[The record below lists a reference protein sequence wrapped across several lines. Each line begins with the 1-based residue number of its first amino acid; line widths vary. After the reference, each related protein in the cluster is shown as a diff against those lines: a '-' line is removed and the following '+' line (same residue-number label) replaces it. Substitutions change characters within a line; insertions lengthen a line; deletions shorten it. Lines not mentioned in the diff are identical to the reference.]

1 MSKGRRAWRPP
12 PANQTPGPKG
22 HPKDRPGCVDRAPP
36 SEKNPPPK
44 EFIQWGGVRTGLA
57 IWKGRAGD
65 KRPSSAAT
73 EKRKHLA

>member
-1 MSKGRRAWRPP
+1 MG
-12 PANQTPGPKG
+12 
-22 HPKDRPGCVDRAPP
+22 
-36 SEKNPPPK
+36 
-44 EFIQWGGVRTGLA
+44 GGVRTGLA